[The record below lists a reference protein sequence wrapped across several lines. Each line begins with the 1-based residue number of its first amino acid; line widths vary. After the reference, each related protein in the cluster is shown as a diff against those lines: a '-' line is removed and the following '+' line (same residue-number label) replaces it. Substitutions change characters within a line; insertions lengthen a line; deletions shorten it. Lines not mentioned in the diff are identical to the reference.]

1 MAASNAVDH
10 PIVNDAFS
18 EPTRYWDFSEGTPKL
33 RAGRRPASYY
43 IAARTRDVI
52 GPRAAEVSMELVL
65 VNRIRD
71 RVKQWRVNGYP
82 GATRITRLLLDY
94 WKREGQERKL
104 FFCQIEAAETII
116 WFVEATPAEKQG
128 IEVPQDYPI
137 DADSASLGFG
147 PLRRLCCKMATG
159 SGKTVVMAM
168 LIAWSVLNKVQNRQ
182 DTRFSDAV
190 LAVCPNLT
198 IKERLQVLKPW
209 VPGNYY
215 EEFDLL
221 PRSLLPMLT
230 QGRYEVINWQ
240 ALSEDRDPA
249 HGVVRRG
256 EETPSAFARRIL
268 RDLGTKTN
276 LLVINDEAHHAYRPP
291 LRELGMKQEA
301 LEIEGLSP
309 SERKEREE
317 EAEEATVWVN
327 SLDKINAARK
337 INFCLDMSA
346 TPYYIKGSGHSEG
359 EPFPWLVSDFGLVDA
374 IESGIVKIPR
384 VPIDDNSGRPMPKYF
399 RLWESIMHELPPGER
414 EATHR
419 KAKPEAVM
427 RHAEGALATL
437 ASQWKETLTAFKER
451 GSLVPPAMIVVCA
464 NTDLADELFKH
475 ISGGKVLPQLENKD
489 RILNTLQ
496 IDNKKLEE
504 AESQVEPTETE
515 SAAERLRKHVATVGK
530 LGEPGEQIRCVVS
543 VAMLNEG
550 WDAHNVTQI
559 MGLRA
564 FTSQLL
570 CEQVVGRGLRRTDY
584 DNLDTPE
591 FVDVYGVPF
600 EVIPVQKG
608 SLKAPLPA
616 TAPTLVR
623 ALPER
628 KDLEIRFPRVE
639 GYVFDV
645 RCKIKADIDGLPS
658 LRLDP
663 AEEPTEVEAKGA
675 VLMKLGKPDRLG
687 PGPAVQQD
695 RHPFHAVH
703 RLQTSVYE
711 IAAELTSKLS
721 GKAPPHII
729 FPQVKDIVWRFVR
742 ERIDLAPGAELEDV
756 ALLRYRDEIV
766 TRLLAA
772 IRPETESGKPPIL
785 PVIEKYRNTG
795 STGEVMFRTVKDY
808 YITTKSHV
816 SHVAL
821 DSNWEK
827 TYAYD
832 FEHNPHVLSYVKNDH
847 LDFIIPYE
855 FQGSR
860 HDYYP
865 DYVVK
870 VATKDGHV
878 VNLILEVKGYESE
891 KDRAKITGAHRWV
904 EAINYHGGFGAWR
917 FVECTSRNLA
927 NAIIE
932 KIHNSDLTPEQNEI
946 AESIGSTSD

>member
-1 MAASNAVDH
+1 MTASNAVDN

-33 RAGRRPASYY
+33 REGRRPASYY
-43 IAARTRDVI
+43 VASRTRDVV
-52 GPRAAEVSMELVL
+52 GPRAAEVSMELTL

-71 RVKQWRVNGYP
+71 RVQNWRRNDYP
-82 GATRITRLLLDY
+82 GVTRTTRILLDH
-94 WKREGQERKL
+94 WRREGREKRL
-104 FFCQIEAAETII
+104 FFCQVEAAETII
-116 WFVEATPAEKQG
+116 WLTEAPLADRQG
-128 IEVPQDYPI
+128 IEVPRDYPI
-137 DADSASLGFG
+137 DAESVSLGFG

-168 LIAWSVLNKVQNRQ
+168 VIAWSVLNKVQNRQ

-190 LAVCPNLT
+190 LVVCPNLT
-198 IKERLQVLKPW
+198 IKERLQVLKPGR
-209 VPGNYY
+209 PGNYY
-215 EEFDLL
+215 DEFDLV
-221 PRSLLPMLT
+221 PRSFLPMLM
-230 QGRYEVINWQ
+230 QGRYLVVNWQ
-240 ALSEDRDPA
+240 ALAEDRDPA
-249 HGVVRRG
+249 HGIVRRG
-256 EETPSAFARRIL
+256 EETASAFARRIIH
-268 RDLGTKTN
+268 DLGSKTN

-301 LEIEGLSP
+301 LELEGLSA

-327 SLDKINAARK
+327 ALDKVNAARK

-346 TPYYIKGSGHSEG
+346 TPYYVKGSGHSEG

-384 VPIDDNSGRPMPKYF
+384 VPIDDNSGRPIPKYF
-399 RLWESIMHELPPGER
+399 RLWESIMQELPQGER
-414 EATHR
+414 EGTHR
-419 KAKPEAVM
+419 KANPEAVM

-437 ASQWKETLTAFKER
+437 ASQWRETFAAFEKR
-451 GSLVPPAMIVVCA
+451 GSLVPPTMVVVCA

-475 ISGGKVLPQLENKD
+475 IANGKVLPELENKEGA
-489 RILNTLQ
+489 LNTLQ

-504 AESQVEPTETE
+504 AENQVEATETE
-515 SAAERLRKHVATVGK
+515 SAPERLRRYVATVGK

-559 MGLRA
+559 LGLRA

-591 FVDVYGVPF
+591 YVDVYGVPF

-616 TAPTLVR
+616 TPPTLVR

-628 KDLEIRFPRVE
+628 KELEIRFPRVE

-645 RCKIKADIDGLPS
+645 RYKIKADIENLPK

-663 AEEPTEVEAKGA
+663 AKEPTEVAAKGA
-675 VLMKLGKPDRLG
+675 VLMKSGRPDRFG
-687 PGPAVQQD
+687 PGTAVQQD

-711 IAAELTSKLS
+711 IAAELTTKLS
-721 GKAPPHII
+721 AKAPPHII

-742 ERIDLAPGAELEDV
+742 ERVELAAGAELEDV

-772 IRPETESGKPPIL
+772 IRPDTESGKPPIL

-795 STGEVMFRTVKDY
+795 STKEVMFRTVKDY
-808 YITTKSHV
+808 FATTKSHV

-832 FEHNPHVLSYVKNDH
+832 FESNPHVISYVKNDH
-847 LDFIIPYE
+847 LDFTIPYE
-855 FQGSR
+855 FEGRR

-865 DYVVK
+865 DYIVRVV
-870 VATKDGHV
+870 TKDGYII
-878 VNLILEVKGYESE
+878 NLVLEVKGYESE
-891 KDRAKITGAHRWV
+891 KDRAKITGAQRWV
-904 EAINYHGGFGAWR
+904 EAVNFHGGFGIWR
-917 FVECTSRNLA
+917 FVGCTSRNLA
-927 NAIIE
+927 EAVIE
-932 KIHNSDLTPEQNEI
+932 KIHKSDLAGDERAR
-946 AESIGSTSD
+946 AEHRA